1 MAKLHT
7 KKKGRAGSRRVKGGG
22 KWVELGKDEIEKI
35 IMDLF
40 KSGTAPS
47 TIGHILRDQHSIP
60 DVRAAMGGKSVL
72 QIIEGATGK
81 VEYPENLANLIKKAV
96 STKAHLLKHRSDVH
110 NRTKLHSTEA
120 KIRRLGK
127 YYARVG
133 KLPSDWTYDP
143 TKAAL
148 LFK

>member
-7 KKKGRAGSRRVKGGG
+7 KKKGRAGSRKVKGGG

-35 IMDLF
+35 IFDLH

-47 TIGHILRDQHSIP
+47 AIGHILRDQHGIP
-60 DVRAAMGGKSVL
+60 DVRANMGGKSIL
-72 QIIEGATGK
+72 QIIEGSGK
-81 VEYPENLANLIKKAV
+81 TEYPENLANLIKKAV
-96 STKAHLLKHRSDVH
+96 KTKAHLLKHKSDVH
-110 NRTKLHSTEA
+110 NRIKLQSTEA

-143 TKAAL
+143 AKAAL

>member
-1 MAKLHT
+1 MARLHT
-7 KKKGRAGSRRVKGGG
+7 KKKGKAGSRKVRGGG

-35 IMDLF
+35 IMDLH
-40 KSGTAPS
+40 KTGTAPS
-47 TIGHILRDQHSIP
+47 AIGHLLRDQHGIP
-60 DVRAAMGGKSVL
+60 DVRAVMGGKSVL
-72 QIIEGATGK
+72 QIIEGSTGK
-81 VEYPENLANLIKKAV
+81 QDYPENLANLIKKAV
-96 STKAHLLKHRSDVH
+96 STRTHLLKHKSDVH

-127 YYARVG
+127 YYARTG